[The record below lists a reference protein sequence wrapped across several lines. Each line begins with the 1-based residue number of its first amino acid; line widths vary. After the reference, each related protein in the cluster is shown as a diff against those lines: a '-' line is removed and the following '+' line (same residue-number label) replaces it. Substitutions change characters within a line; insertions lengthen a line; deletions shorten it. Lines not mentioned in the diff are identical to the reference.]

1 METDPTFRITNK
13 NASLLIIDCTSLQI
27 QKLNWLWLIWIH
39 LIKQNYFLFFF
50 GQVIF
55 PTYLYWLL
63 VNFFKFALEAHSEL
77 SELTTTFLSSFTHKR
92 PVTYLK
98 RKKCVAT

>member
-13 NASLLIIDCTSLQI
+13 NASLLIIDYTSLQI

-50 GQVIF
+50 WSG
-55 PTYLYWLL
+55 YLSYLL
-63 VNFFKFALEAHSEL
+63 ILAIG
-77 SELTTTFLSSFTHKR
+77 
-92 PVTYLK
+92 
-98 RKKCVAT
+98 